1 MQNVHANLIKQI
13 SNNYFKFFMYSYNK
27 LIVSNILIIKK
38 KKQNIHRAM
47 ILNIN
52 NK

>member
-38 KKQNIHRAM
+38 KKKTKYPSCND
-47 ILNIN
+47 L
-52 NK
+52 KYK